1 MYRVKGADQK
11 EYGPIPAEQVQQ
23 WIRENRLNR
32 HSLAEKDG
40 EPGWKP
46 LEQFPEFAGA
56 WELSVDNKTISSGP
70 GSKREAL
77 DKVRVPA
84 IALIVWGWIFAAMGA
99 WGLAS
104 SLMGNNE
111 AKLEEARR
119 AIAQLPPG
127 FAQELATKWI
137 EVMLKF
143 GVALNG
149 LTLLIG
155 VAIALGALK
164 MLRLKSAPLAWVA
177 AILATQPC
185 LNPCCCFSTV
195 FGIWA
200 IVALC
205 NANVKSH
212 FE

>member
-1 MYRVKGADQK
+1 MYRVKGADEK
-11 EYGPIPAEQVQQ
+11 EYGPITAEQVQQ

-32 HSLAEKDG
+32 FSLAEKDG

-46 LEQFPEFAGA
+46 LEQFPEFASAWNVVAGNSDIGSGA
-56 WELSVDNKTISSGP
+56 GTRKDAV
-70 GSKREAL
+70 
-77 DKVRVPA
+77 DKVKVPA

-99 WGLAS
+99 WGMVG
-104 SLMGNNE
+104 SLSGNSAAE
-111 AKLEEARR
+111 LEEAKST
-119 AIAQLPPG
+119 ISQLPAS
-127 FAQELATKWI
+127 AQEFATKWI
-137 EVMLKF
+137 EIMLKF
-143 GVALNG
+143 AAVLNG
-149 LTLLIG
+149 GTLLIG
-155 VAIALGALK
+155 VTIAVGALK
-164 MLRLKSAPLAWVA
+164 MLRLKSAPMSWAA

>member
-1 MYRVKGADQK
+1 MYRVKGADEK
-11 EYGPIPAEQVQQ
+11 EYGPITAEQVQQ

-32 HSLAEKDG
+32 FSLAEKDG

-46 LEQFPEFAGA
+46 LEQFPEFASA
-56 WELSVDNKTISSGP
+56 WNVVAGESGI
-70 GSKREAL
+70 GSGTGTKKDAM
-77 DKVRVPA
+77 DKVKVPA

-99 WGLAS
+99 WGLIG
-104 SLMGNNE
+104 SLSGNSA
-111 AKLEEARR
+111 AKLEEAKST
-119 AIAQLPPG
+119 ISQLPPG
-127 FAQELATKWI
+127 FAQEFATKWI
-137 EVMLKF
+137 EIMLKF
-143 GVALNG
+143 GAVLNG
-149 LTLLIG
+149 GTLLIG
-155 VAIALGALK
+155 VTIAVGALK
-164 MLRLKSAPLAWVA
+164 MLRLKSAPMAWVA